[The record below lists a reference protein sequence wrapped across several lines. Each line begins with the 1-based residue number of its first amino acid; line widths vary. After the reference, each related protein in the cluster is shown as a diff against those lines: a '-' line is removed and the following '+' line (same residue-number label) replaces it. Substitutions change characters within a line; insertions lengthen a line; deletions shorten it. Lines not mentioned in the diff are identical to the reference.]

1 MALFLCG
8 ESIHSEIEW
17 CLHSK
22 RKRRKRYRVLV
33 AFKPLI
39 PESKPSLCIFY
50 ASNVQPFLQVYVIHN
65 NFVCLPKQVQDLLL
79 SLHSFIYS
87 FIQQILIECQ
97 LCASSGLYWERKW
110 IKSCCTE
117 LPFSWGRRY
126 SSAGCSPNKYHV
138 LWEIRKGVCTV
149 ANRWQHW
156 SSEKIYSWPHVL

>member
-87 FIQQILIECQ
+87 FIQQILTGIVLGIGMLLGEGKSANLPYAAHNFMGGNSQ
-97 LCASSGLYWERKW
+97 LTRNERRKMSKISGRKSSGDRIWLFY
-110 IKSCCTE
+110 
-117 LPFSWGRRY
+117 
-126 SSAGCSPNKYHV
+126 V
-138 LWEIRKGVCTV
+138 V
-149 ANRWQHW
+149 
-156 SSEKIYSWPHVL
+156 